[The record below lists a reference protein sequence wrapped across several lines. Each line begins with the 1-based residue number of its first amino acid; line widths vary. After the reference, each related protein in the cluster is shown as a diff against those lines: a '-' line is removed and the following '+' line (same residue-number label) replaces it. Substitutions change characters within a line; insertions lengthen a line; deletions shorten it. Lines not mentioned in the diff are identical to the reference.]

1 MKAFLITAETRTIE
15 EIAIASLDDI
25 KTCIGVETIISDP
38 VGTQGD
44 RLFFDEECFLRGSA
58 GRFKIDALVPVAGRG
73 VVIGADEDGRALS
86 DAKTDIAD
94 LRARITYL

>member
-1 MKAFLITAETRTIE
+1 MKAFLITADTRTVE

-25 KTCIGVETIISDP
+25 KTCVGFDTIISDP

-44 RLFFDEECFLRGSA
+44 RLFFDEECFLPGSP
-58 GRFKIDALVPVAGRG
+58 GRFKIDAMVPVAGRG
-73 VVIGADEDGRALS
+73 VVIGASEDGSALS
-86 DAKTDIAD
+86 DVQTGIAD